1 MNDAFMWTA
10 WFSVIC
16 ALQLFAQ
23 LSKLRF
29 EYVSNIRLPL
39 YPWNSNVR
47 VQCVVEFVYLHIIFT
62 TNYLIK
68 TVITCPVNLVT
79 VLTS

>member
-29 EYVSNIRLPL
+29 EYVSNNRLPL
-39 YPWNSNVR
+39 YPWNSNLR
-47 VQCVVEFVYLHIIFT
+47 VKCVVEFVYLHIIFT

-68 TVITCPVNLVT
+68 TPVP
-79 VLTS
+79 

>member
-1 MNDAFMWTA
+1 MNDAFLWTA

-29 EYVSNIRLPL
+29 EYVSIQL
-39 YPWNSNVR
+39 YAYA
-47 VQCVVEFVYLHIIFT
+47 QIQIC
-62 TNYLIK
+62 
-68 TVITCPVNLVT
+68 CA
-79 VLTS
+79 